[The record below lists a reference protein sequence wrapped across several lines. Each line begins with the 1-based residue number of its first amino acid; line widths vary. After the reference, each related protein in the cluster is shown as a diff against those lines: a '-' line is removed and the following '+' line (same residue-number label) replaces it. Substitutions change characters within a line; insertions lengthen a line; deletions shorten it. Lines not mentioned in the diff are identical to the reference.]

1 MAHTDLARISA
12 GICETPAAPREVAV
26 VTHVEQRD
34 PVCVPAT
41 VGFPINP
48 ALLNAAGKETVV
60 FEITNN
66 DTDSVEVIF
75 GSELAI
81 AGNYQ
86 RYGLD
91 PSAVDNPAVEDQF
104 GNNLQKVQGFSA
116 LVNNHSV
123 IIERVNILDV
133 SNSAQLNQRLRR
145 GSIDLDANNCTRSTA
160 LQLCPAC
167 PFSSDDDTRA
177 YDGPF
182 PLTDRN
188 YLQYR
193 VLGATAGDPS
203 TPNEVTVELV
213 IGGKATVE
221 NFSNQGTCL

>member
-1 MAHTDLARISA
+1 MPHYDLARISA
-12 GICETPAAPREVAV
+12 GLCEVTPAPREIAV
-26 VTHVEQRD
+26 VSHIEEKT
-34 PVCVPAT
+34 PFCVPAT
-41 VGFPINP
+41 IGHAINP
-48 ALLNAAGKETVV
+48 GLLNSAGSETVI

-66 DTDSVEVIF
+66 DTDAVEVII

-123 IIERVNILDV
+123 IVGRVEIFDA

-145 GSIDLDANNCTRSTA
+145 GSIDLDANNCTRSSSINF
-160 LQLCPAC
+160 CPAC
-167 PFSSDDDTRA
+167 PFGDADDSRA

-182 PLTDRN
+182 ALSDRN

-203 TPNEVTVELV
+203 VPNSVTIQLEIV
-213 IGGKATVE
+213 GKATVE
-221 NFSNQGTCL
+221 NFTNQGTCL